1 IEYTLAG
8 SITIR
13 DRSDIR
19 SVKHWSERLEPFE
32 HQVRNLITFCR
43 RAPVALIADDVG
55 MGKTISAGLI
65 ISELMVRKKV
75 KRVLILA
82 PKILLPQWCD
92 ELESKFGDRKST
104 RLNSSHVKIS
114 YAVF

>member
-1 IEYTLAG
+1 
-8 SITIR
+8 ITIR

-32 HQVRNLITFCR
+32 HQGRNLRTLCR

-82 PKILLPQWCD
+82 PRILLPQWCD
-92 ELESKFGDRKST
+92 ELESKFGID
-104 RLNSSHVKIS
+104 
-114 YAVF
+114 AVFATGAQLSRFA